1 MISDIRV
8 GSPDSDRGPPTAIP
22 EEMRSPNPYEIER
35 SPSAA
40 SMYSVGGTRKGF
52 NFSRPTLSNKPSVDS
67 LHRPTIEIPSRNLP
81 QDHEEAVQTPTSP
94 GEGGEEPAQT
104 YLYAKFDLPRGRAL
118 GRNSAIFQDPAGV
131 EQNPANALSSAPGQN
146 DMLAPPQRSQ
156 SSSVPNSP
164 RLPPDNS
171 TLKPNAAA
179 AAAAVA
185 LPPKSPHV
193 PPSPAA
199 SIAPDEH
206 LKMGIDLHEKGSL
219 NESTY
224 HLRCAARGGHPTG
237 MLLYA
242 LACRHGWGMR
252 PNQREGVEWL
262 KKVTQLASSEVA
274 DDENGIS
281 NMPFME
287 KQGRRNQFALSIYEL
302 GVSHLNGWG
311 TEMDKG
317 LALNCFEIA
326 GSKWAHL
333 CVLYALLLIIPQN
346 GEIQMRS
353 LRPAFAT
360 QTASARRR
368 I

>member
-1 MISDIRV
+1 
-8 GSPDSDRGPPTAIP
+8 
-22 EEMRSPNPYEIER
+22 
-35 SPSAA
+35 
-40 SMYSVGGTRKGF
+40 MYSVGGTRKAF
-52 NFSRPTLSNKPSVDS
+52 NFSRPTLSNKPSMDS

-81 QDHEEAVQTPTSP
+81 QDHEEAVQTPKSP
-94 GEGGEEPAQT
+94 GEDGDGPAQT
-104 YLYAKFDLPRGRAL
+104 YIHAKFDLPRGRAL
-118 GRNSAIFQDPAGV
+118 GRNSAIFQDTAEV
-131 EQNPANALSSAPGQN
+131 EQSIATAGSPAPGQN
-146 DMLAPPQRSQ
+146 GMLAPPQSSQ
-156 SSSVPNSP
+156 SSSAPSSP
-164 RLPPDNS
+164 RLPPDS
-171 TLKPNAAA
+171 RTLKPNAAA
-179 AAAAVA
+179 APA
-185 LPPKSPHV
+185 PPKSPHL

-199 SIAPDEH
+199 LIAPDEH

-219 NESTY
+219 KESTY
-224 HLRCAARGGHPTG
+224 HLRCAAHGGHPTG

-274 DDENGIS
+274 DDETGIT
-281 NMPFME
+281 NVPFME

-326 GSKWAHL
+326 GSKWSL
-333 CVLYALLLIIPQN
+333 FCVCRMVLFLIIFSQN
-346 GEIQMRS
+346 GEIQMRF
-353 LRPAFAT
+353 LRLAFAM